1 MKKLLFLL
9 LALAFITAPAIAG
22 NRPEFDA
29 VGDDSTNFFNDKIT
43 DYIAAVAFDGF
54 GVNLAANSSFTV
66 PPFGDTVGTVFT
78 PWEFF
83 KTQAGVL
90 APDPCFW
97 FTYLSALTDAYNE
110 GVYEW
115 QIVLQMKPE
124 TDLDVQITDC
134 VLKHNVFDLLMAAD
148 QTGRYRAPWGQLIF
162 VPSANPSITVKAL
175 PGKYATPG
183 FTAPVILDARTLP
196 GLTPVA
202 LNGVLYT
209 SKAVWAESLPIVL
222 PATGTVNASGQPVF
236 NLKQGDK
243 INVKVTIPFNN
254 TVDVRYGKDNVVV
267 KYVGI
272 VGTEFD
278 TINF

>member
-1 MKKLLFLL
+1 MKKILFLL

-29 VGDDSTNFFNDKIT
+29 VGNDSTNFFNDSIT
-43 DYIAAVAFDGF
+43 NMIAGAAVDGF
-54 GVNLAANSSFTV
+54 GVNLAQNSDFTV
-66 PPFGDTVGTVFT
+66 APFSDIIDTKVVF
-78 PWEFF
+78 WEFF

-90 APDPCFW
+90 APDHCFGG
-97 FTYLSALTDAYNE
+97 YLSALTDAYNE

-134 VLKHNVFDLLMAAD
+134 VLKHNVFDIFTAAD

-183 FTAPVILDARTLP
+183 FVAPVILDARSLP

-222 PATGTVNASGQPVF
+222 PATGTVNTSGQAVY

-254 TVDVRYGKDNVVV
+254 TVDVYYGKDNVVV

-272 VGTEFD
+272 IGTEFD
-278 TINF
+278 TVHF